1 MESWRGGQRHAL
13 VNQPRQNKR
22 HPGAPDQVQ
31 GGGGDEVVRAAG
43 FECCD
48 AADEDGGHEEEGD
61 AHGSGDGDV
70 EGNLGDE

>member
-1 MESWRGGQRHAL
+1 MDCCLPDNH
-13 VNQPRQNKR
+13 RQQER

-43 FECCD
+43 FECGD
-48 AADEDGGHEEEGD
+48 AADEDGGHQEEGN
-61 AHGSGDGDV
+61 AHGSRDGDV